1 MSSYNELFWSSD
13 MKDLKKGYVESD
25 QTGDVTCLL
34 CGKVLEKGVIYQVED
49 QLLDAPRAMEEH
61 IQQEHGSVFQSLLN
75 MNKKITGLSPN
86 QKEMLSLLYQGKS
99 DNEIAKTMDIERST
113 VRNHRFKLREK
124 QRQARITLALM
135 EILDSCTDQKNKF
148 LEIHRNAKMV
158 DERYAITEEQQ
169 HRILKKYFIEGRLQR
184 YPVKAKEEVVV
195 LREAIKLFDHGK
207 TYTEKEVNK
216 ILDSIFED
224 HAILRRNLV
233 EYGFLSRKS
242 DGSSYRMVL

>member
-1 MSSYNELFWSSD
+1 
-13 MKDLKKGYVESD
+13 
-25 QTGDVTCLL
+25 
-34 CGKVLEKGVIYQVED
+34 
-49 QLLDAPRAMEEH
+49 
-61 IQQEHGSVFQSLLN
+61 
-75 MNKKITGLSPN
+75 MNKKITGLSPT
-86 QKEMLSLLYQGKS
+86 QKEMLNLLYQGKS
-99 DNEIAKTMDIERST
+99 DNEIAKTMGIERST

-169 HRILKKYFIEGRLQR
+169 HKILKKYFIEGRLQR